1 MLNNFSD
8 FLSLT
13 SNLMVKYSNEDT
25 SKLSETLLIAQ
36 LLRIEWKLDKLES
49 GEHPLDGSSIQ
60 VKFTTKTELYSP
72 PTHYYAL
79 AYESRSK
86 HMISLLH
93 QFLCCTQSS
102 RDVEATEKIR

>member
-49 GEHPLDGSSIQ
+49 GEQPVDGSSIQ
-60 VKFTTKTELYSP
+60 VQP
-72 PTHYYAL
+72 PPPPC
-79 AYESRSK
+79 
-86 HMISLLH
+86 SLLLIIIH
-93 QFLCCTQSS
+93 CLMNLQVTKQPSQSPS
-102 RDVEATEKIR
+102 KARCLLHHLSYNFVAEKN